1 MSSQSSN
8 DKSGDRFDFRNF
20 TIHQDRCAMKV
31 GIDAVILGAWSSIPE
46 VATPQVL
53 DIGTGTGILALLIAQ
68 RNENARI
75 TAIEIDE
82 AAAAQAQENV
92 ANSPFAERI
101 TTTCLSIQ
109 QFTEQASA
117 TFDLIICNPPF
128 FSGGVLSE
136 QLERN
141 VARHTVKLSHG
152 DLLSAVRDLLAD
164 EGYFSLILPKIEAMR
179 FRELANKAGLYLR
192 ASLHLRPRAEQPV
205 HRVLQTFGK
214 ARPVQLDEKK
224 MIQYEDE
231 QQYTNEFQAL
241 VGAFYKEVEKD

>member
-1 MSSQSSN
+1 MSSQSST

-31 GIDAVILGAWSSIPE
+31 GIDAVILGAWSSIPDTP
-46 VATPQVL
+46 TPQVL

-68 RNENARI
+68 RNHNARI

-82 AAAAQAQENV
+82 AAAVQAQENV
-92 ANSPFAERI
+92 ANSPYAERI
-101 TTTCLSIQ
+101 TTACLPIQ

-117 TFDLIICNPPF
+117 TYDLIICNPPF

-152 DLLSAVRDLLAD
+152 DLLSAVRELLAD
-164 EGYFSLILPKIEAMR
+164 EGHFSLILPKIEAMR
-179 FRELANKAGLYLR
+179 FCELASNAGLYLR
-192 ASLHLRPRAEQPV
+192 ASLHLQPRAEQPV

-214 ARPVQLDEKK
+214 SKPAKLDKK
-224 MIQYEDE
+224 EMIQYEQD
-231 QQYTNEFQAL
+231 QGYTDDFQKL
-241 VGAFYKEVEKD
+241 VGAFYQE